1 MLINGKIKNVYF
13 EMGVEKKFFKD
24 PEEAIDSDEK
34 TELLNRQK
42 DEYWYT
48 LTDWTSWNTMLEFL
62 KQLGYG
68 NDIQYRAV
76 EHWLEKLYIK

>member
-1 MLINGKIKNVYF
+1 
-13 EMGVEKKFFKD
+13 MGVEKKFFKD

-48 LTDWTSWNTMLEFL
+48 LIDWTSWNTMLEFL